1 MLMRCKKLYEA
12 RIEVKKILLLIIMQK
27 DQKRSISYLLKRK
40 KPLIYSQQEMT
51 MLRQTL
57 KLTLKLDSTLHLF
70 KDDHK
75 VFKGKFLY
83 RDRD

>member
-1 MLMRCKKLYEA
+1 MRCKKLYEA

-27 DQKRSISYLLKRK
+27 DQKRSISHLLKRK